1 MNKRKEDGSMAE
13 RRVSVR
19 LGVVGGKDVEDQLR
33 RIGTTGSDAFR
44 KVGRDGAQAFGQIE
58 RASGS
63 GRAAIANT
71 AFQIQDLAVQI
82 AGGTSASRA
91 FAQQLPQLLGGLG
104 LMGAVAGA
112 AAAIFIP
119 FAASLFDTADA
130 TAAVVEEMLGAGG
143 SIGAVESAVS
153 ALEAT
158 QRAYNAAISQ
168 TGGASSSAAALV
180 IANSAAE
187 FEARK
192 QILAVELELLRI
204 RRKEGTESA
213 SNLRDGIAAERNN
226 QLSRIIGGMQND
238 IRFTGTD
245 RAGGTLSDYVNIG
258 PRSVAESGVTP
269 DMVEAY
275 REGTKLD
282 RLALQKLDAEN
293 TLADLAISNAEDL
306 MTTKF
311 EQVAAGAEAVVPAV
325 GRAGR
330 AVRQAGQDAGQDG
343 EAATAGWA
351 LAVEALDQYAASA
364 RDIGKDIGASLVGAF
379 RSAEDAIGNFVKT
392 GKLDFGSLVTSM
404 IADLAKLGARRFIL
418 GPLAGVLSGALGSG
432 AVGQALAGVFHDGG
446 IVGAGRSTRAVP
458 AAAFLGA
465 PRMHSGGWAGLAAD
479 EVPAIL
485 QRGERVLSRDEA
497 RGYGQASVN
506 VTIQARDAQSFRQSR
521 SQVAADIARA
531 VQAGRRNL

>member
-1 MNKRKEDGSMAE
+1 MSA
-13 RRVSVR
+13 VR
-19 LGVVGGKDVEDQLR
+19 TSRTSCR

-58 RASGS
+58 RASGA
-63 GRAAIANT
+63 GRAAVANA

-91 FAQQLPQLLGGLG
+91 LAQQLPQLLGGLG

-130 TAAVVEEMLGAGG
+130 TAAMVEEMLGAGG

-153 ALEAT
+153 SLKAT
-158 QRAYNAAISQ
+158 QRAYNAAIAQ

-204 RRKEGTESA
+204 RRKEGAEAAT
-213 SNLRDGIAAERNN
+213 NLRAGIAAQRDG
-226 QLSRIIGGMQND
+226 QLSQIIGGMQND

-258 PRSVAESGVTP
+258 PRTIAESGVTS

-282 RLALQKLDAEN
+282 RLALQKLEAEN
-293 TLADLAISNAEDL
+293 TLADLAIGNAEAL
-306 MTTKF
+306 MTTTF
-311 EQVAAGAEAVVPAV
+311 EKVAAGAEAVVPAA
-325 GRAGR
+325 RHAGS
-330 AVRQAGQDAGQDG
+330 AARQAGQDAAEGG
-343 EAATAGWA
+343 EAAKTGWA

-379 RSAEDAIGNFVKT
+379 RSAEDAIGSFVKT
-392 GKLDFGSLVTSM
+392 GKLDFSDLVTSM
-404 IADLAKLGARRFIL
+404 IADLAKLAARRFIL
-418 GPLAGVLSGALGSG
+418 GPLTGVLSGALGSG

-446 IVGAGRSTRAVP
+446 MVGACGATRAVP

-497 RGYGQASVN
+497 RSYGQASVN
-506 VTIQARDAQSFRQSR
+506 VTIQARDAASFRQSR

>member
-1 MNKRKEDGSMAE
+1 MAE

-213 SNLRDGIAAERNN
+213 TNLRDGIAAERSN

-275 REGTKLD
+275 REGTKVD

-306 MTTKF
+306 MTTQF
-311 EQVAAGAEAVVPAV
+311 EKVAAGADAVVPAV
-325 GRAGR
+325 GRAGGAAR
-330 AVRQAGQDAGQDG
+330 RAGQDAAEGG
-343 EAATAGWA
+343 EAATTGWA
-351 LAVEALDQYAASA
+351 LAVEALDQYVASA

-392 GKLDFGSLVTSM
+392 GKLDFSSLVTSM
-404 IADLAKLGARRFIL
+404 IADLAKLAARRFIL
-418 GPLAGVLSGALGSG
+418 GPLANVLSGALGSG
-432 AVGQALAGVFHDGG
+432 AVGQALAGVFHNGG
-446 IVGAGRSTRAVP
+446 TVGAGGSTRAVP

-485 QRGERVLSRDEA
+485 QRGERVLSRGEA
-497 RGYGQASVN
+497 RGYGQGAVN
-506 VTIQARDAQSFRQSR
+506 VTIQARDAASFRQSR
-521 SQVAADIARA
+521 SQVAADIARG
-531 VQAGRRNL
+531 AGRAERTVSDNHE